1 MENKIDWVKIRNEII
16 NEIKKDDE
24 IFDTEG
30 RLAFGGQN
38 NQYKEIYWIRLNLK
52 ESNKLKD
59 DYKGATAIHIM
70 PYCITAEDVK
80 KAEEKYIKGGE
91 KCFYCRGPLFVD
103 YDPDS
108 GNFHKKI
115 KYEDYK
121 VDDIYPQIVLVYKDG
136 KKPFGPGWRKKLI
149 RPSGWFDF
157 SWFEKENRLD
167 AIKTHWYFPP
177 IDEENKTMKYME
189 KIIQENSEKKSEIEK
204 HIIALLEK
212 VKEEIFK

>member
-38 NQYKEIYWIRLNLK
+38 NQYKEIYWIRLYLLDK
-52 ESNKLKD
+52 VIESLKD
-59 DYKGATAIHIM
+59 TKYEGATAIHIM
-70 PYCITAEDVK
+70 PYCITAEDVEN
-80 KAEEKYIKGGE
+80 AEEKGKSGFAERKAGH
-91 KCFYCRGPLFVD
+91 VD

-115 KYEDYK
+115 KYENYNI
-121 VDDIYPQIVLVYKDG
+121 DDVYPQIVLVYKDG
-136 KKPFGPGWRKKLI
+136 KKPFGPGKKQTKI
-149 RPSGWFDF
+149 Q
-157 SWFEKENRLD
+157 SWNKMSMEERLN

-177 IDEENKTMKYME
+177 IGEINENDAT
-189 KIIQENSEKKSEIEK
+189 IQSQKDFEDMIN
-204 HIIALLEK
+204 ALLNDVTTAIQKAIEEK
-212 VKEEIFK
+212 QEPAVE